1 MKDAPRS
8 PLGRDLAAEIVAGAP
23 ALRGRLTANA
33 ELAPFTWFRVGG
45 PAEALFQPSDED
57 DLAYLLSR
65 LPRDV
70 PVTAIGLG
78 SNLIIRDGGV
88 RGVVVRLGGKALG
101 AIEIAEDHRII
112 AGAAAPD
119 AAVAR
124 AAAPAGLAGLEF
136 LRGVPGAIGGALRM
150 NAGAHGGEVRDI
162 LVSARGID
170 RSGAARVFSTAE
182 MGLSYRHAGAPED
195 IVFTQATF
203 QGEPGEPAEIAERM
217 ERITAA
223 REATQPIREK
233 TGGSTFKNP
242 PGAKAWKLIDEAGC
256 RGLKVGEAEVSQMHC
271 NFLINRGA
279 ASAADIEALGE
290 EVRRRVREKSGVA
303 LEWEIRRVGEKKVG
317 EA

>member
-1 MKDAPRS
+1 
-8 PLGRDLAAEIVAGAP
+8 AEAEVGAGALNAQLVAL
-23 ALRGRLTANA
+23 ALRLGL
-33 ELAPFTWFRVGG
+33 VG
-45 PAEALFQPSDED
+45 
-57 DLAYLLSR
+57 
-65 LPRDV
+65 
-70 PVTAIGLG
+70 I
-78 SNLIIRDGGV
+78 
-88 RGVVVRLGGKALG
+88 
-101 AIEIAEDHRII
+101 
-112 AGAAAPD
+112 
-119 AAVAR
+119 
-124 AAAPAGLAGLEF
+124 EF
-136 LRGVPGAIGGALRM
+136 LATIPGTFGGALIM

-195 IVFTQATF
+195 LIFTLATF

-256 RGLKVGEAEVSQMHC
+256 RGLKVGEAEVSRMHC

-290 EVRRRVREKSGVA
+290 EVRRRVREESGVA
-303 LEWEIRRVGEKKVG
+303 LEWEIRRIGEKKVG